1 MATYEFFN
9 AQTDK
14 RTQSD
19 VLEQLIDVIGNDVSS
34 SETRRK
40 YQMWVTGSET
50 GPGVTSS
57 LFQTVFDQDYTLQTA
72 NPVFDTTIGLHTSSL
87 LVTQGTTSYDSI
99 NDQYYFPSNSLMMRE
114 KIDIYRTFAQQLLGN
129 DTTAFTFISGSFN
142 GTSIV
147 GEKIKE
153 ALFFTFKRLFSRDQ
167 LKRETYAL
175 RMFFSGSAPNAV
187 AISDLTSSG
196 TAEKIYTDLGSST
209 NVNYSFQGGS
219 VGTLIDTATTN
230 AVGLIWHD
238 QGIIVLDASRIFNVT
253 QSITGSIQ
261 SITTLTEPFTGS
273 LLSSSLYGSTGSL
286 FYRASIDGVLDHI
299 CSTRFTGSD
308 ATAMAFQNQTNIN
321 SSVYFCKFSAD
332 RFNYSSNPT
341 YTDSDGRIV
350 VIDPG
355 QEDIQRSF
363 TFITS
368 IGLYDADN
376 NLLAVAKTSRPILKN
391 FQREYTIKCRLDF
404 LKKASTRL
412 YVQAKKA

>member
-1 MATYEFFN
+1 MATFEFFN

-34 SETRRK
+34 SITRRK
-40 YQMWVTGSET
+40 YQVWVTGSGT

-72 NPVFDTTIGLHTSSL
+72 NPVFDVTVGLHTSSL
-87 LVTQGTTSYDSI
+87 LVTQTTTSYDAV
-99 NDQYYFPSNSLMMRE
+99 NDQYYFPSKSLMMRE

-129 DTTAFTFISGSFN
+129 DTQAFSFISGSFN
-142 GTSIV
+142 GTSVV
-147 GEKIKE
+147 GTTIKE
-153 ALFFTFKRLFSRDQ
+153 AMFFSFKRLFSRDQ

-175 RMFFSGSAPNAV
+175 RMFYSGSSAV
-187 AISDLTSSG
+187 ISDLTSSG
-196 TAEKIYTDLGSST
+196 TAEKIYTDLGSAT
-209 NVNYSFQGGS
+209 NVNYSFPGGS
-219 VGTLIDTATTN
+219 VGTLVDTATTN

-238 QGIIVLDASRIFNVT
+238 QGIVIVDASRVFNVT
-253 QSITGSIQ
+253 QSLTGTIESV
-261 SITTLTEPFTGS
+261 TTLTEPFTGS
-273 LLSSSLYGSTGSL
+273 LLSSSLYTSTGSL
-286 FYRASIDGVLDHI
+286 FYQASVDDILDYV

-308 ATAMAFQNQTNIN
+308 ATVMAFQNQTNIN

-341 YTDSDGRIV
+341 YTDNDGRIV
-350 VIDPG
+350 VIDAG

-363 TFITS
+363 AFITS

-391 FQREYTIKCRLDF
+391 YQREYTVKVRLDYAR
-404 LKKASTRL
+404 KKKIHVSS
-412 YVQAKKA
+412 KKSSK

>member
-1 MATYEFFN
+1 MATFEFFN

-34 SETRRK
+34 SVTRRK
-40 YQMWVTGSET
+40 YQVWVTGSGT

-72 NPVFDTTIGLHTSSL
+72 NPVFDVTIGLHTSSL
-87 LVTQGTTSYDSI
+87 IVSQTTTSYDAV
-99 NDQYYFPSNSLMMRE
+99 NDQYYFPSNSLQMRE
-114 KIDIYRTFAQQLLGN
+114 KIDLYRTFAQQLLGN
-129 DTTAFTFISGSFN
+129 DTSAFTFISGSFN
-142 GTSIV
+142 GTSVV
-147 GEKIKE
+147 GTTIKE

-175 RMFFSGSAPNAV
+175 RMFFSGSNNV
-187 AISDLTSSG
+187 ISDLSSSG
-196 TAEKIYTDLGSST
+196 TAENIYTDLGSST
-209 NVNYSFQGGS
+209 NVNYGFPGGS
-219 VGTLIDTATTN
+219 VGTLVDTATTN

-238 QGIIVLDASRIFNVT
+238 QGIVVVDASRVFNVT
-253 QSITGSIQ
+253 QSITGTIESV
-261 SITTLTEPFTGS
+261 TTLTQPFTGS
-273 LLSSSLYGSTGSL
+273 LLSSSVYTSTGSL
-286 FYRASIDGVLDHI
+286 FYQASIDDVLDYV

-308 ATAMAFQNQTNIN
+308 ATVMAFQNQTNIN

-341 YTDSDGRIV
+341 YTDNDGRIV
-350 VIDPG
+350 VIDAG

-363 TFITS
+363 AFITS

-391 FQREYTIKCRLDF
+391 FQREYTIKCRLD
-404 LKKASTRL
+404 
-412 YVQAKKA
+412 Y

>member
-1 MATYEFFN
+1 MATFEFFN

-34 SETRRK
+34 SVTRRK
-40 YQMWVTGSET
+40 YQVWVTGSGT

-57 LFQTVFDQDYTLQTA
+57 LFQTVFDQDYSLQTA
-72 NPVFDTTIGLHTSSL
+72 NPVFDVTVGLHTSSL
-87 LVTQGTTSYDSI
+87 LVTQTTTSYDAV

-129 DTTAFTFISGSFN
+129 DTQAFTFISGSFD
-142 GTSIV
+142 GTSVV
-147 GEKIKE
+147 GTSIKE
-153 ALFFTFKRLFSRDQ
+153 ALFFSFKRLFSRDQ

-175 RMFFSGSAPNAV
+175 RMFYSGSNATV
-187 AISDLTSSG
+187 SDLSSSG
-196 TAEKIYTDLGSST
+196 TAEKIYTDLGSAT
-209 NVNYSFQGGS
+209 NVNYSFPGGS
-219 VGTLIDTATTN
+219 VGTLVDTATTN

-238 QGIIVLDASRIFNVT
+238 QGIVIVDASRVFNVT
-253 QSITGSIQ
+253 QSITGTIESV
-261 SITTLTEPFTGS
+261 TTLTQPFEGS
-273 LLSSSLYGSTGSL
+273 LLSSSVYTSTGSL
-286 FYRASIDGVLDHI
+286 FYQASVDDILDYV

-308 ATAMAFQNQTNIN
+308 ATVMAFQNQTNIN

-350 VIDPG
+350 VIDAG

-363 TFITS
+363 AFITS

-391 FQREYTIKCRLDF
+391 YQREYTVKVRLD
-404 LKKASTRL
+404 
-412 YVQAKKA
+412 Y

>member
-1 MATYEFFN
+1 MATFEFFN

-34 SETRRK
+34 STTRRK
-40 YQMWVTGSET
+40 YQVWVTGSGT

-87 LVTQGTTSYDSI
+87 LVTQTTTSYDAV
-99 NDQYYFPSNSLMMRE
+99 NDQYYFPSSSLMMRE
-114 KIDIYRTFAQQLLGN
+114 KIDLYRTFAQQLLGN
-129 DTTAFTFISGSFN
+129 DTQAFTFISGTFN
-142 GTSIV
+142 GTSVV
-147 GEKIKE
+147 GTEIKE
-153 ALFFTFKRLFSRDQ
+153 ALFFTYKRLFSRDQ

-175 RMFFSGSAPNAV
+175 RMFCSGSAAGP
-187 AISDLTSSG
+187 ISDLSSSG
-196 TAEKIYTDLGSST
+196 TGEKIYTDLGSST
-209 NVNYSFQGGS
+209 NVNYSFPGGS
-219 VGTLIDTATTN
+219 VGTIVDTATTN
-230 AVGLIWHD
+230 AVGLVWHD
-238 QGIIVLDASRIFNVT
+238 QGIVVLDASRVFDVT
-253 QSITGSIQ
+253 QSLSGTIESV
-261 SITTLTEPFTGS
+261 TTLTQPFTGS

-286 FYRASIDGVLDHI
+286 FYQASVDDVLDYI

-308 ATAMAFQNQTNIN
+308 ATVMAFQNQTNIN

-341 YTDSDGRIV
+341 YTDNDGRIV
-350 VIDPG
+350 VIDAG

-363 TFITS
+363 AFITS

-391 FQREYTIKCRLDF
+391 YQREYTVKVRLD
-404 LKKASTRL
+404 
-412 YVQAKKA
+412 Y

>member
-1 MATYEFFN
+1 MATFEFFN

-34 SETRRK
+34 SVTRRK
-40 YQMWVTGSET
+40 YQVWVTGSGT

-57 LFQTVFDQDYTLQTA
+57 LFQTVFDQDYSLQTA
-72 NPVFDTTIGLHTSSL
+72 NPVFDVTVGLHTSSL
-87 LVTQGTTSYDSI
+87 LVTQTTTSYDAV
-99 NDQYYFPSNSLMMRE
+99 NDQYYFPSQSLMMRE

-129 DTTAFTFISGSFN
+129 DTQAFTFISGSFD
-142 GTSIV
+142 GTSVV
-147 GEKIKE
+147 GTSIKE
-153 ALFFTFKRLFSRDQ
+153 ALFFSFKRLFSRDQ

-175 RMFFSGSAPNAV
+175 RMFYSGSNATV
-187 AISDLTSSG
+187 SDLSSSG
-196 TAEKIYTDLGSST
+196 TAEKIYTDLGSAT
-209 NVNYSFQGGS
+209 NVNYSFPGGS
-219 VGTLIDTATTN
+219 VGTLVDTATTN

-238 QGIIVLDASRIFNVT
+238 QGIVIVDASRVFNVT
-253 QSITGSIQ
+253 QSITGTIESV
-261 SITTLTEPFTGS
+261 TTLTQPFEGS
-273 LLSSSLYGSTGSL
+273 LLSSSVYTSTGSL
-286 FYRASIDGVLDHI
+286 FYQASVDDILDYV

-308 ATAMAFQNQTNIN
+308 ATVMAFQNQTNIN

-350 VIDPG
+350 VIDAG

-363 TFITS
+363 AFITS

-391 FQREYTIKCRLDF
+391 YQREYTVKVRLDYARKQRF
-404 LKKASTRL
+404 TLKTN
-412 YVQAKKA
+412 KK

>member
-1 MATYEFFN
+1 MATFEFFN

-34 SETRRK
+34 SVTRRK
-40 YQMWVTGSET
+40 YQVWVTGSGT

-57 LFQTVFDQDYTLQTA
+57 LFQTVFDQDYSLQTA
-72 NPVFDTTIGLHTSSL
+72 NPVFDVTVGLHTSSL
-87 LVTQGTTSYDSI
+87 LVTQTTTSYDAV

-129 DTTAFTFISGSFN
+129 DTQAFTFISGSFD
-142 GTSIV
+142 GTSVV
-147 GEKIKE
+147 GTSIKE
-153 ALFFTFKRLFSRDQ
+153 ALFFSFKRLFSRDQ

-175 RMFFSGSAPNAV
+175 RMFYSGSNATV
-187 AISDLTSSG
+187 SDLSSSG
-196 TAEKIYTDLGSST
+196 TAEKIYTDLGSAT
-209 NVNYSFQGGS
+209 NVNYSFPGGS
-219 VGTLIDTATTN
+219 VGTLVDTATTN

-238 QGIIVLDASRIFNVT
+238 QGIVIVDASRVFNVT
-253 QSITGSIQ
+253 QSITGTIESV
-261 SITTLTEPFTGS
+261 TTLTQPFVGS
-273 LLSSSLYGSTGSL
+273 LLSSSVYTSTGSL
-286 FYRASIDGVLDHI
+286 FYQASVDDILDYV

-308 ATAMAFQNQTNIN
+308 ATVMAFQNQTNIN

-350 VIDPG
+350 VIDAG

-363 TFITS
+363 AFITS

-391 FQREYTIKCRLDF
+391 YQREYTVKVRLDYARKQRF
-404 LKKASTRL
+404 TLKTN
-412 YVQAKKA
+412 KK